1 MKEVEIASQHLQGGW
16 RRLYMSGGV
25 LAVDEQVEVVGE
37 GDHDEHL
44 HLQLEDLGCGT
55 ACFGWFWNGDMEM
68 TCGLRIVEHLRLR
81 LAGLLLLFLLHL
93 PLLVEDLLGL
103 AVADEQDDGGE
114 DQDDRAPGAAVAK
127 AKGVGARSSWSG
139 KVV

>member
-1 MKEVEIASQHLQGGW
+1 MGLGMATW
-16 RRLYMSGGV
+16 R
-25 LAVDEQVEVVGE
+25 
-37 GDHDEHL
+37 
-44 HLQLEDLGCGT
+44 
-55 ACFGWFWNGDMEM
+55 FGK
-68 TCGLRIVEHLRLR
+68 IVENCVNRLLR

-103 AVADEQDDGGE
+103 AVADEEDDGGE

-127 AKGVGARSSWSG
+127 AKGVGAGSSWSE